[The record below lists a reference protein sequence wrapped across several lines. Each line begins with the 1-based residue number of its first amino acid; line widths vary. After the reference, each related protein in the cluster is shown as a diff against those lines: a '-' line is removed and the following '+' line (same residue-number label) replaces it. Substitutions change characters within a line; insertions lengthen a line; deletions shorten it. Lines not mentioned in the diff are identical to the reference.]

1 LLGRQFLGKDSRSSK
16 RADANHPDATCAL
29 ARRQIQQLVRV
40 ILIVN
45 MSMIPQLL
53 FAARTSAIV
62 VRRSYF
68 GPKRIEAEKH
78 TVVKFRPT
86 MDAIAFVYV
95 DGQRRSYF
103 RHTEYQP
110 YGPSMPRNI
119 FSPGLDSGRQSN
131 RPIASHHRPRFGV
144 VRRLSHPR

>member
-1 LLGRQFLGKDSRSSK
+1 VGRQFKFCGKTFGLA
-16 RADANHPDATCAL
+16 RAPAQIIPMPPAHPFIPFSTTPKHFGVDANCARVSDERLAIATAN
-29 ARRQIQQLVRV
+29 AAASAKDVRV

-45 MSMIPQLL
+45 MSMIP
-53 FAARTSAIV
+53 SIH

-95 DGQRRSYF
+95 DGQRRS
-103 RHTEYQP
+103 Q
-110 YGPSMPRNI
+110 
-119 FSPGLDSGRQSN
+119 
-131 RPIASHHRPRFGV
+131 
-144 VRRLSHPR
+144 